1 MIDRDILMQ
10 SLHFR
15 HACKVFDEN
24 KKIPKEELEFILESG
39 RLSPSS
45 FGMEHWR
52 FLVIQD
58 AALKAQI
65 RPLCWDQKQITTCS
79 DLVIVLSKTQEVVDK
94 EYYLAMLSRRNLPQ
108 ERIDA
113 YLELYANFTNGLES
127 IEAWSAKQC
136 YIASTNM
143 MSYAALVGIDS
154 CAIEGFEKE
163 PLEKLLDIKP
173 SEDIAL
179 LIPFGYRIKPQST
192 KMRLPLE
199 SMVEYR

>member
-1 MIDRDILMQ
+1 MLSKDILIQ

-24 KKIPKEELEFILESG
+24 KKIPNEDLEFILEAG

-58 AALKAQI
+58 QELKAKM

-79 DLVIVLSKTQEVVDK
+79 DLIVVLAKSEVVVQK
-94 EYYLAMLSRRNLPQ
+94 EYYHAMLSRRDLPQ

-113 YLELYANFTNGLES
+113 YVHKYTNFTNELDS
-127 IEAWSAKQC
+127 IKSWAAKQC

-143 MSYAALVGIDS
+143 MSYAALIGIDS

-163 PLEKLLDIKP
+163 ELEELLEIP
-173 SEDIAL
+173 EGEDIAM
-179 LIPFGYRIKPQST
+179 LIPFGYRIKPQSI

-199 SMVEYR
+199 EIVEYR

>member
-1 MIDRDILMQ
+1 MIDKETLIE

-24 KKIPKEELEFILESG
+24 KKIPAQDLEFILEAG

-52 FLVIQD
+52 FLIIQD
-58 AALKAQI
+58 ESLKAQI

-94 EYYLAMLSRRNLPQ
+94 EYYSAMLSRRDLPQ

-113 YLELYANFTNGLES
+113 YLELYANFINGLES

-136 YIASTNM
+136 YIAATNM
-143 MSYAALVGIDS
+143 MSYAALIGIDS
-154 CAIEGFEKE
+154 CAIEGFEKK
-163 PLEKLLDIKP
+163 PLEKLLEIPK
-173 SEDIAL
+173 SEDIAM
-179 LIPFGYRIKPQST
+179 LIPFGYRIKPQSS

-199 SMVEYR
+199 SIVEYR